1 MTFSQLKQELTDLHL
16 ENIIENFKGFNESK
30 EFEHFETFFEML
42 NEPQYT
48 LMQCKDSEEFNT
60 SKDTWFLCLPKDGK
74 MYAIDAGNEDDICEQ
89 YYNLI
94 DMLSHGFGTA
104 EMRKKDN
111 KGNNW

>member
-1 MTFSQLKQELTDLHL
+1 MNLKLDDK
-16 ENIIENFKGFNESK
+16 IEGFLGFNESK

-42 NEPQYT
+42 NEPKYT

-60 SKDTWFLCLPKDGK
+60 SSKTWFLCLPKEDK
-74 MYAIDAGNEDDICEQ
+74 MYAIDAGTEDDICEQ

-104 EMRKKDN
+104 EMRKKT
-111 KGNNW
+111 